1 MIICRRDIFKITYDK
16 ELQYLV
22 SKQTKEASKLNL
34 LKFLVPHQSTTSY
47 MD

>member
-1 MIICRRDIFKITYDK
+1 MIICRRDIFKITYDQ

-22 SKQTKEASKLNL
+22 SKQTKEAGKLNL
-34 LKFLVPHQSTTSY
+34 LEFLILHQSTTSY